1 MLDMDG
7 NCDDDDEDYG
17 GDDYDDG
24 DDDHFCIFASS
35 AQTPASKA

>member
-7 NCDDDDEDYG
+7 NGDDDDEDYG

-35 AQTPASKA
+35 TQTPASKA